1 MNANRNGFALITVL
15 WLIAALAS
23 VVALEIGAVRLG
35 NQVSTNRIVLS
46 RGRWAAEACL
56 AIAQG
61 RWAEHRMPDT
71 ALFDLGEG
79 ARCSWHVDDPTTRIN
94 VNSADAEVLRGV
106 GWSEAFYQAVI
117 ESRRRE
123 PFQSVGQLTGLPS
136 YDSSV
141 VDRVTVLGPGSINV
155 TAAAREVLRVLPGLT
170 AEAVDLVL
178 YRRSVG
184 RPIKSL
190 DELAAVLSPSGRA
203 ALLDRYADLARVVT
217 FAPPQ
222 LIVRAEGWVVG
233 FAPRATIEVTA
244 VPLAER
250 LAIVGRRM
258 W

>member
-1 MNANRNGFALITVL
+1 MNTDRSGFALITVL

-61 RWAEHRMPDT
+61 RWVEHRMPDT
-71 ALFDLGEG
+71 ASFDLGRG
-79 ARCSWHVDDPTTRIN
+79 TRCSWHTDDPTTRIN
-94 VNSADAEVLRGV
+94 VNTADAEMLRALGLSDAFVRVLID
-106 GWSEAFYQAVI
+106 A
-117 ESRRRE
+117 RRRE
-123 PFQSVGQLTGLPS
+123 PFQSIGQLSQLPG
-136 YDSSV
+136 YDSTV
-141 VDRVTVLGPGSINV
+141 VEQVSVLGPGSINV
-155 TAAAREVLRVLPGLT
+155 TAAPREVLCVLPGLT
-170 AEAVDLVL
+170 AEAVDLLL

-184 RPIKSL
+184 RPVMSL
-190 DELAAVLSPSGRA
+190 DELAAALSPSSRA

-222 LIVRAEGWVVG
+222 LVVRARGWVEG
-233 FAPRATIEVTA
+233 FEPRATLEMVT
-244 VPLAER
+244 VPLPER